1 MAKPGLSEGAILREK
16 RQHQRAQFVVPVE
29 IKMADRHVSAQSEDL
44 SLGGMFLHGESTP
57 PIGTEVRLK
66 LMLPKLGEVELPGFV
81 RWTKDGGFGVQF
93 GLLGARETHAI
104 GKIVREAPKETSVE
118 EA

>member
-1 MAKPGLSEGAILREK
+1 MREK

-29 IKMADRHVSAQSEDL
+29 VKMANHHLSAQTEDL
-44 SLGGMFLHGESTP
+44 SLGGVFLHGEDTP

-66 LMLPKLGEVELPGFV
+66 LVLPKLGEVELPGFV

-104 GKIVREAPKETSVE
+104 GKIVREAPRETAAE

>member
-1 MAKPGLSEGAILREK
+1 MREK
-16 RQHQRAQFVVPVE
+16 RQHQRAQFVVPV
-29 IKMADRHVSAQSEDL
+29 KVRTADQELSAESQDV
-44 SLGGMFLHGESTP
+44 SLGGMFLHGEKTP
-57 PIGTEVRLK
+57 AIGTEVRLAIA
-66 LMLPKLGEVELPGFV
+66 LPKLGEVELPGFV

-104 GKIVREAPKETSVE
+104 GKLVREAPRETPAQ